1 MPSAPGSSTGHPR
14 QSALPTGID
23 LLLHLQTGILL
34 VDANLRIA
42 YLNEAAEV
50 LFQVS
55 LTRSRGEPLD
65 SIIHTQSATPLSEAL
80 AAAQPFTQ
88 REGQIEVLGVGPIT
102 VDYSVTPIAEPA
114 PGFLLLEFQ
123 PLDRKLNIGREDQR
137 LSTQETTRMLIRGLA
152 HEVKNPLGGIRG
164 SAQLLEAEL
173 TQPHLKEYTQV
184 VIDEADRLRNLVDRL
199 LGPNQPPKFEPTN
212 IHRVLEH
219 VVRLSFAEWETPP
232 AIERAYDPSIPRLQG
247 DYEQLVQA
255 FLNVIRNAL
264 QALQEQQRE
273 PSQPTAAL
281 TLRSQTLRR
290 FTIGETHHRLV
301 VRIDVE
307 DNGPGISADIA
318 DRLFFPMISG
328 RPDGSGL
335 GLAITQNI
343 IGQHNG
349 LIAVDST
356 PGHTKFSIYL
366 PLEQSADDCAANDR
380 KRTTHA
386 ST

>member
-1 MPSAPGSSTGHPR
+1 
-14 QSALPTGID
+14 
-23 LLLHLQTGILL
+23 
-34 VDANLRIA
+34 VDAALRIV

-55 LTRSRGEPLD
+55 LSRSKGEPLT
-65 SIIHTQSATPLSEAL
+65 SIIHAGTHSESGADLTQAL

-88 REGQIEVLGVGPIT
+88 REGHIEVLGVGPLT
-102 VDYSVTPIAEPA
+102 VDYSVTPISEPA
-114 PGFLLLEFQ
+114 PGYLLLEFQ

-137 LSTQETTRMLIRGLA
+137 LSNQETTRMLIRGMA

-173 TQPHLKEYTQV
+173 TEPHLKEYTQV

-199 LGPNQPPKFEPTN
+199 LGPNQPPDFKPTN

-219 VVRLSFAEWETPP
+219 VVRVSFAEWETPP
-232 AIERAYDPSIPRLQG
+232 HIKREYDPSIPHLEG

-264 QALQEQQRE
+264 QALREQEDGVG
-273 PSQPTAAL
+273 QPAASL
-281 TLRSQTLRR
+281 MLRSQTLRR
-290 FTIGETHHRLV
+290 FTIGDMHHRLV
-301 VRIDVE
+301 VRIDIE
-307 DNGPGISADIA
+307 DNGPGIPADIA
-318 DRLFFPMISG
+318 DKLFFPMISG

-343 IGQHNG
+343 IGQHRG
-349 LIAVDST
+349 LIAVDSE
-356 PGHTKFSIYL
+356 PGKTRFSIYL
-366 PLEQSADDCAANDR
+366 PLEQP
-380 KRTTHA
+380 
-386 ST
+386 

>member
-1 MPSAPGSSTGHPR
+1 MPSDAHDRLASTAMTRAP
-14 QSALPTGID
+14 SAGLPQGID
-23 LLLHLQTGILL
+23 LLLHQQTGILL
-34 VDANLRIA
+34 VDAELRVV

-50 LFQVS
+50 LFGVS
-55 LTRSRGEPLD
+55 LSRSKGEPLA
-65 SIIHTQSATPLSEAL
+65 SIIHTGSQSESGTALTQAL

-88 REGQIEVLGVGPIT
+88 REGSIEVLGVGPLT

-114 PGFLLLEFQ
+114 PGYLLLEFQ

-137 LSTQETTRMLIRGLA
+137 LSNQETTRMLIRGMA

-173 TQPHLKEYTQV
+173 TEPHLKEYTQV
-184 VIDEADRLRNLVDRL
+184 VIDEADRLRHLVDRL
-199 LGPNQPPKFEPTN
+199 LGPNQPPEFTPTN

-219 VVRLSFAEWETPP
+219 VVRVSFAEWTTPP
-232 AIERAYDPSIPRLQG
+232 AIERAYDPSIPHLEG

-255 FLNVIRNAL
+255 FMNVIRNAL
-264 QALQEQQRE
+264 QALKESNQ
-273 PSQPTAAL
+273 SDAML

-290 FTIGETHHRLV
+290 FTIGDTHHRLV

-307 DNGPGISADIA
+307 DNGPGIPADIT
-318 DRLFFPMISG
+318 DKLFFPMISG

-343 IGQHNG
+343 IGQHHG
-349 LIAVDST
+349 LIAVESE
-356 PGHTKFSIYL
+356 PGQTRFSVYL
-366 PLEQSADDCAANDR
+366 PLQQP
-380 KRTTHA
+380 
-386 ST
+386 